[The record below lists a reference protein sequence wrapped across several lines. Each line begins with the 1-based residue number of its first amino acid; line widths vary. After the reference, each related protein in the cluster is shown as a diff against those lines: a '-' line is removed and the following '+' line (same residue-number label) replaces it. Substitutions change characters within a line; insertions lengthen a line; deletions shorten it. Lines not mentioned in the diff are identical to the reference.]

1 MKKSSLFL
9 TVACLTL
16 TASMAHAQSYY
27 QKEASIYAEIAGNG
41 GELSANFEKF
51 VGRTASFK
59 LGAGLTGLAYRDG
72 YVIPFGMSLFFG
84 GQRDKIEIGVGG
96 AWVDFDDNGTDDVIY
111 ELKEDQVV
119 ANGVVGYRF
128 IGDYGFTFRL
138 AFTPVYTKDGF
149 QAMGGALMGYA
160 F

>member
-1 MKKSSLFL
+1 MKKSVILLTITCLFL
-9 TVACLTL
+9 GANV
-16 TASMAHAQSYY
+16 AHAQSYY
-27 QKEASIYAEIAGNG
+27 QKEASLYAEIFGNG

-59 LGAGLTGLAYRDG
+59 VGAGLTGIAYRKG

-84 GQRDKIEIGVGG
+84 GRRDKIEIGVGG
-96 AWVDFDDNGTDDVIY
+96 AWVDFDNNGTDEVIY
-111 ELKEDQVV
+111 DLKEDQVV
-119 ANGVVGYRF
+119 GNGVIGYRF

-149 QAMGGALMGYA
+149 QSMGGAMMGYA